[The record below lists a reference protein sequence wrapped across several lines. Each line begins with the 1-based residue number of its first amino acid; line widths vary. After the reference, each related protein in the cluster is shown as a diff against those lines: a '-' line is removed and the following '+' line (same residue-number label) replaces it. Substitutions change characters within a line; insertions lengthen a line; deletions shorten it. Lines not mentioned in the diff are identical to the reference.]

1 MVIQFLGLGPDC
13 AKVRGLSP
21 SVFGLDFLQGDI
33 MTELLT
39 PKKLVVR
46 IGLAAVLLVAVALLC
61 SLIGPESIS
70 LKRAFAA
77 TQEHGAVNPDY
88 EIFVRVRLPRIILAA
103 IVGAALACS
112 GVVFQA
118 LLRNP
123 LADPYILGIS
133 SGAGLGTIIAVISG
147 LNWTLWGRSPIAVF
161 AFAGALGTVWLV
173 WFIGRITGRAHVT
186 GLLLAGVVVNAFF
199 SAVIMFLTSIAK
211 SQQIH
216 ATIFWLMG
224 NMTEEKLAVLWVGS
238 GCILAGI
245 LTLYFISPQ
254 LNALS
259 FGEDDARSMG
269 VDIARTQTIAFA
281 AAAFITAMAVSLS
294 GLIGF
299 VGLVVPHAVRLVS
312 GPDHRQLLPLSGI
325 IGAIFLVA
333 ADTVA
338 RIVVAPAQLPVGVVT
353 AIVGGPFFLVLL
365 VKYSR
370 KVSWVK

>member
-1 MVIQFLGLGPDC
+1 M
-13 AKVRGLSP
+13 K
-21 SVFGLDFLQGDI
+21 
-33 MTELLT
+33 ELLT
-39 PKKLVVR
+39 PRKLVER
-46 IGLAAVLLVAVALLC
+46 ITLAGVVLAVVMFTCL
-61 SLIGPESIS
+61 LIGTESVS
-70 LKRAFAA
+70 LKAAFGAA
-77 TQEHGAVNPDY
+77 GAEASVNPDY
-88 EIFVRVRLPRIILAA
+88 EILVRVRLPRIILAA

-133 SGAGLGTIIAVISG
+133 SGAGLGVTIAVISG

-173 WFIGRITGRAHVT
+173 WFVGRLTGKFHVT
-186 GLLLAGVVVNAFF
+186 GLLLAGVVINAFF

-211 SQQIH
+211 AEQVH

-224 NMTEEKLAVLWVGS
+224 NMTEEDFLVLWIGAGCVVG
-238 GCILAGI
+238 GI
-245 LTLYFISPQ
+245 MVLFYISPQ

-259 FGEDDARSMG
+259 FGEDDAKSMG
-269 VDIARTQTIAFA
+269 VNTARTRTMAFGIA
-281 AAAFITAMAVSLS
+281 AAITAIAVSLS

-299 VGLVVPHAVRLVS
+299 VGLVIPHGVRLVF
-312 GPDHRQLLPLSGI
+312 GPDHRQLLPLSSI
-325 IGAIFLVA
+325 VGAIFLVV

-338 RIVVAPAQLPVGVVT
+338 RIIVAPAQLPVGVVT

-370 KVSWVK
+370 KVSWLK